1 MDEVE
6 SPPAAAERRWSALL
20 EQGWEWRGPAVR
32 VLLADLNSKSARV
45 AVPADFPAEP
55 DSETGSR
62 DVAADPGQPAG
73 LECQYSSLEQVCVQA
88 GSRTAQE
95 W

>member
-1 MDEVE
+1 VDEVE
-6 SPPAAAERRWSALL
+6 LPPAAAERRWTALL

-73 LECQYSSLEQVCVQA
+73 SDCQYSSPGRVCVPT
-88 GSRTAQE
+88 GSRAAQE
-95 W
+95 S